1 LKIPITIQMQPG
13 ENGAAALCM
22 MLGYYRRFVPLKE
35 MREHCVS
42 SRNGSS
48 PEQILK
54 AAGKYALKA
63 KIEKLEISNLRFAKF
78 PIMVLWKRR
87 YYAIIEAIKGDL
99 VYIADPAKG
108 EYKITLKKFGTLY
121 SGTAVVFEKSENF
134 TEGGKRESLFSLLKS
149 RLKMMAKSAVLLTIL
164 SVLSIFINL
173 AIPEGNKRFLDQ
185 FVGAKNFNQTEKLIV
200 EWLLYFFMLALLI
213 CTMLR
218 TKLIDKTSRDMSAYS
233 GSHLFKKL
241 FAQPM
246 RFFEQYSAGE
256 LMSRFDNNIKLDNSV
271 IKTLVPRA
279 IDAFMTFFYLTILL
293 MYNPIITGMC
303 VLLYL
308 VHIVISLKI
317 QEKTA
322 INARSLATNSGTL
335 DSSIL
340 NGMNMMDT
348 IISSGAER
356 RFYNMWHDAQQ
367 QKFDSRKD
375 GYKLTALS
383 AFASN
388 INNYLTQAVQLFVG
402 AYFILNGSMTLGV
415 LSLFQSYLNNFKT
428 STNNCLD
435 SMNTLQ
441 TMRTNIERIND
452 ITDRETRKPRPLLAQ
467 ENENL
472 EKLTG
477 NLKVE
482 HVTFRYNPAD
492 PPAVDDVSLEVLP
505 GQMIALVGSTGCG
518 KSTLLKILSDLY
530 SPSEG
535 KILYGGKER
544 EEIPDV
550 IFNTSVMTVDQETV
564 MFEDSIHSNIRM
576 WDKTIE
582 NFEVILAAKD
592 AQIHE
597 RIMRDPQE
605 YGAMISENG
614 SNFSGGEVQRLELAR
629 ALSHEPTILLLDE
642 FTSALDALTEDR
654 VIKAL
659 RDKGTTCIIV
669 AHRLSAIVDCDQI
682 YVMDKGRV
690 IQHGTHDE
698 LYNQEGLYRS
708 LIKMQ

>member
-1 LKIPITIQMQPG
+1 MKIPITIQMQPG

-48 PEQILK
+48 PKQILK
-54 AAGKYALKA
+54 AAETYGLNA
-63 KIEKLEISNLRFAKF
+63 KTEKLEISNLRFAKF

-87 YYAIIEAIKGDL
+87 YYAIIEDINGDL
-99 VYIADPAKG
+99 VHIADPAKG

-121 SGTAVVFEKSENF
+121 SGTAIVFEKSENF

-149 RLKMMAKSAVLLTIL
+149 RLKMIAKSAVLLTIL

-256 LMSRFDNNIKLDNSV
+256 LMSRFESNIKLDNSV

-293 MYNPIITGMC
+293 MYNPIITGIC

-402 AYFILNGSMTLGV
+402 AYFILDGSMTLGV

-435 SMNTLQ
+435 SMNSLQ

-452 ITDRETRKPRPLLAQ
+452 ITDRETRKPRPLFEQ
-467 ENENL
+467 ESENVG
-472 EKLTG
+472 KLTG
-477 NLKVE
+477 KLKAE
-482 HVTFRYNPAD
+482 HVTFRYNPGD

-535 KILYGGKER
+535 KILYGGKTR

-550 IFNTSVMTVDQETV
+550 IFHTSVMTVDQETV
-564 MFEDSIHSNIRM
+564 MFEDTIHSNIRM

-614 SNFSGGEVQRLELAR
+614 SNFSGGELQRLELAR

-690 IQHGTHDE
+690 IQHGTHNE